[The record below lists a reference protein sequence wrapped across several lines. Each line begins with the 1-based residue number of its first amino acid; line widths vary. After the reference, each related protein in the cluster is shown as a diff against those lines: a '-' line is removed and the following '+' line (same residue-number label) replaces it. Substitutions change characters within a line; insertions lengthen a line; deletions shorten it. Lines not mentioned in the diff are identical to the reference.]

1 MILGAAQMSQVM
13 RRLDGRLLAHLC
25 VLGLAAAVATL
36 AIVDVEGPGRIVAT
50 LLAALVVPGW
60 AVMTRLEA
68 DDALTTLGMT
78 VAFSLAIETVCCALL
93 VWTGWWHPEAL
104 ALVLAAASS
113 VLILIDLRARGTGAD
128 HHAALLVGTRWL
140 RVGPAENPGAGE
152 ARPEPEPSARSSI
165 GLVAAI
171 AVVAAGLGLWG
182 LSLRDLDPLDLGPYG
197 LTVELPPE
205 WFAGL
210 ALLLVGAVAIS
221 TTARPRGVLVAAY
234 VLAIIVVIYGT
245 VPFLV
250 DDPQYAWTYKHIGVT
265 RFLAD
270 AGQVDP
276 DLDIYNRWPAF
287 FALAAAFSAI
297 AGAPNPLE
305 YAQWAELVFMP
316 IGALAL
322 AVAVLGVVRDLRV
335 VSLAVVFFVVTA
347 WVAQM
352 YFAPQ
357 ALAFVLGLFVIAVC
371 LRHLSTEYSWAA
383 RRSRALLARLTRTQQ
398 PSFSKPLGEIWRP
411 GVAVGVA
418 LLLYAAVVPTHQLT
432 PFILL
437 ISVAGLIA
445 LGMLAPRW
453 IVLAMAALVLGYV
466 ALNFEF
472 IRENFSIFTGLD
484 PVANAQQAPYD
495 LAPVEGKEFNTA
507 VARLLPIFG
516 WLGAVIGFARLAR
529 LGLGVQALPFA
540 VLALAPFAILLG
552 QSYGGEASLRVILFS
567 APWCGALI
575 AWALTTV
582 RRPVVMRTL
591 AAGVAVVFTALFVPA
606 YFGTAQL
613 TVMPPEE
620 VRASAYLYEHGRPGS
635 VVMLAAPDFPARL
648 APNYPEFVGPQTESE
663 PNLLRTDQF
672 RGRPLGAADVPAV
685 RALMRDYAVRGYLV
699 FSQTQYK
706 FARLF
711 GLTPPGALHDLERAI
726 AASPEFELFHADPR
740 TRIYELKP
748 GRDDFD
754 R

>member
-1 MILGAAQMSQVM
+1 MIRIGSRANGRQAAN
-13 RRLDGRLLAHLC
+13 LC
-25 VLGLAAAVATL
+25 ALGLVAAVAVL
-36 AIVDVEGPGRIVAT
+36 AIADADGPVRLAAT

-60 AVMTRLEA
+60 AVMTRLET
-68 DDALTTLGMT
+68 DDPLTTLGMT
-78 VAFSLAIETVCCALL
+78 VAFSLAIETVLSAIL
-93 VWTGWWHPEAL
+93 VWTGWWHPEVLAL
-104 ALVLAAASS
+104 ALGAGSSALILVDLAAREPE
-113 VLILIDLRARGTGAD
+113 VDD
-128 HHAALLVGTRWL
+128 HHALVVGPRQI
-140 RVGPAENPGAGE
+140 RVGQPDNPGAEGAE
-152 ARPEPEPSARSSI
+152 TESRLARWPL
-165 GLVAAI
+165 GLAAVAV
-171 AVVAAGLGLWG
+171 AVGLGLWA

-197 LTVELPPE
+197 LTAELPPE

-210 ALLLVGAVAIS
+210 ALLLAGGVAAG
-221 TTARPRGVLVAAY
+221 TTPRPRLIVVAAF
-234 VLAIIVVIYGT
+234 VLAIIVVLYGT
-245 VPFLV
+245 IPFLV
-250 DDPQYAWTYKHIGVT
+250 DEPQYSWTYKHIGVT

-287 FALAAAFSAI
+287 FALAAAFSEI
-297 AGAPNPLE
+297 AGAPNPLA
-305 YAQWAELVFMP
+305 YAQWAELLFMP
-316 IGALAL
+316 LGALAL

-335 VSLAVVFFVVTA
+335 VSLSVVFFVITA

-352 YFAPQ
+352 YYAPQ

-371 LRHLSTEYSWAA
+371 LRHLSTESPWAPQ
-383 RRSRALLARLTRTQQ
+383 RFRAVLARLTRTAQ
-398 PSFSKPLGEIWRP
+398 PPFSKPLGAIWTP
-411 GVAVGVA
+411 GVSVGAA

-437 ISVAGLIA
+437 LSVAGLTV
-445 LGMLAPRW
+445 LGLLAPRW
-453 IVLAMAALVLGYV
+453 TAAAMAVLVLGYL

-484 PVANAQQAPYD
+484 PVENAQQAPYD

-516 WLGAVIGFARLAR
+516 WLGAVVGFVRLAR

-540 VLALAPFAILLG
+540 VLAAAPFAILLG
-552 QSYGGEASLRVILFS
+552 QSYGGEAALRVILFS
-567 APWCGALI
+567 APWCGVLI

-582 RRPVVMRTL
+582 RRPVAIRVLT
-591 AAGVAVVFTALFVPA
+591 AAVTALFAALFVPA

-620 VRASAYLYEHGRPGS
+620 VRASEYLYEHGRPGS

-648 APNYPEFVGPQTESE
+648 APNYPKFVGPQTESE

-672 RGRPLGAADVPAV
+672 RGRPLGPDDVPAV
-685 RALMRDYAVRGYLV
+685 RALMRDYAKRGYLV
-699 FSQTQYK
+699 FSRTQSK
-706 FARLF
+706 FTRLF
-711 GLTPPGALHDLERAI
+711 GLTPPGALRDLERAI
-726 AASPEFELFHADPR
+726 ADSPEFELFHANPR

-748 GRDDFD
+748 GRNELGS
-754 R
+754 

>member
-1 MILGAAQMSQVM
+1 MTEMI
-13 RRLDGRLLAHLC
+13 RRSNGRQLANVC

-36 AIVDVEGPGRIVAT
+36 AIVGVDGPGRIAVT
-50 LLAALVVPGW
+50 LIAALVVPGW

-68 DDALTTLGMT
+68 DDPLTTLGMT
-78 VAFSLAIETVCCALL
+78 VAFSLAIETVCSALL
-93 VWTGWWHPEAL
+93 VWTGWWHPY
-104 ALVLAAASS
+104 VLAALLGAGSS
-113 VLILIDLRARGTGAD
+113 VLVLIDLRARGSAFA
-128 HHAALLVGTRWL
+128 HPPAVLVGARQL
-140 RVGPAENPGAGE
+140 RVGGRENPA
-152 ARPEPEPSARSSI
+152 AANAEPGPLARSPVALAAAI
-165 GLVAAI
+165 AAI
-171 AVVAAGLGLWG
+171 AVGLGLWAF
-182 LSLRDLDPLDLGPYG
+182 SLRDLDPLDLGPYG
-197 LTVELPPE
+197 LTTELPLE

-210 ALLLVGAVAIS
+210 AVLLAGAVAVG
-221 TTARPRGVLVAAY
+221 TATRPRALLVAAY
-234 VLAIIVVIYGT
+234 VLAIVVVLYGT

-287 FALAAAFSAI
+287 FALAAGFSEV
-297 AGAPNPLE
+297 AGAPNPLA

-316 IGALAL
+316 LGALAL
-322 AVAVLGVVRDLRV
+322 AVAVLAVIRDLRV
-335 VSLAVVFFVVTA
+335 ASLTAVFFVSTA

-357 ALAFVLGLFVIAVC
+357 ALAFVLALFVIAVC
-371 LRHLSTEYSWAA
+371 LRHLSTEVAWSA
-383 RRSRALLARLTRTQQ
+383 RRSRALLARLTRTAQA
-398 PSFSKPLGEIWRP
+398 PFSKPLGEIWP
-411 GVAVGVA
+411 LGLSVGVA

-445 LGMLAPRW
+445 LGIVAPRW
-453 IVLAMAALVLGYV
+453 TILAMAALVLGYL

-484 PVANAQQAPYD
+484 PVENAQQAPYD
-495 LAPVEGKEFNTA
+495 LAPAEGKEFNTA

-529 LGLGVQALPFA
+529 LGLGAQALPLA

-552 QSYGGEASLRVILFS
+552 QSYGGEAALRVILFS

-575 AWALTTV
+575 AWGLTTV
-582 RRPVVMRTL
+582 RRRAVMQAL
-591 AAGVAVVFTALFVPA
+591 ATGVAALFAALFVPA

-620 VRASAYLYEHGRPGS
+620 VRASEYLYEHGRPGS

-648 APNYPEFVGPQTESE
+648 APNYPKFVGPQTESE

-672 RGRPLGAADVPAV
+672 RGRPLGPADVAAV
-685 RALMRDYAVRGYLV
+685 KALMRDYAARGYLV

-706 FARLF
+706 FTRLF
-711 GLTPPGALHDLERAI
+711 GLTPPGALRNLERAV
-726 AASPEFELFHADPR
+726 AAAPEFELFYANPR

-748 GRDDFD
+748 GRDGLGG
-754 R
+754 